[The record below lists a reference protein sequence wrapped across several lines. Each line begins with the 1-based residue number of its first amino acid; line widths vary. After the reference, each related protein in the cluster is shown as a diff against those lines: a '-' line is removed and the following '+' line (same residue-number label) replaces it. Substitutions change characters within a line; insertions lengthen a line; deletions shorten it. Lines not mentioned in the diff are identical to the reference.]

1 MIIFSNIF
9 KTLKSFYYNLTQV
22 IYIILGFSQ
31 LVFLCIYL
39 EQNYLFLILIHLT
52 LVETLFISYKTIHS
66 KSILFIYSFYLLFK
80 YIFSSFMFFYSSGY
94 IDYYFLITFQ
104 LLFFFFNI
112 ETVDIYKNKTI
123 KVLSFLFVLM
133 LSISVFIL
141 NKDFFSFLFLIYL
154 LVVFYILKS
163 KTLKEQNRFCHN
175 KQFTPNMVLRKI
187 TQLPIS
193 FASIIILTFI
203 GLLYSLELGFISK
216 IVVAFLFIFTGIY
229 EYRQFFRGEF
239 LEFDSSKVL
248 KYYILSIVFSMIYFL
263 LFWLSNIQIEAEIF
277 KDYSI
282 NIFNNI
288 SNIAILNIASLF
300 VILQLNYSK
309 YGSSYLLY
317 KILKSPIL
325 LIITFLPSLIYICS
339 FYFLKLE
346 QEQYNILPFLLI
358 LSYLSTLSLF
368 FYTYVFMETHNLM
381 KKLFEDVKYEDFN
394 TYKNNIIQTKERNID
409 SILTI
414 TNRVINNNDTPTS
427 HSLFFYL
434 FCWVDINILHIKDQ
448 DRFYQTKK
456 NNRFYDFFIL
466 IIQNIVTSN
475 NLIQKNFLTAI
486 KEMIMYKIN
495 SDNYMNYSLIYK
507 VLFSYLKLSLENKN
521 EEISKFIYDVIY
533 LKTSTILLNLKRF
546 ELNESGHLLKVN
558 RNIDHSIMFDF
569 EEVFIR
575 SLNKIKKI
583 AIKNEQKEFLS
594 HCRFNHSFF
603 LEFSAETGDYTYE
616 KWDGKVIEV
625 YKKLRS
631 IRTDIDK
638 YVLKNAQFSSIYMN
652 DYDIFFKTGKAT
664 LHFKYNDLI
673 QKYVLNDLVHL
684 LIYSIEND
692 LIKSESDFSI
702 FWSTIINITFRNKNE
717 DSIMNLISVFTFL
730 FDKLAEKYINNKEK
744 NSVLYFVFQR
754 VLQLRTY
761 KEFSKET
768 KNFINLRIETLLQK
782 YPKLNDFINIDMSN
796 SFVRIKDIN
805 LIKDY
810 DIKIINDYQI

>member
-1 MIIFSNIF
+1 MINFSNIF
-9 KTLKSFYYNLTQV
+9 KTNTLKSIYSNLTQI

-31 LVFLCIYL
+31 LAFLCVYL
-39 EQNYLFLILIHLT
+39 EQNNLFLILIHLT
-52 LVETLFISYKTIHS
+52 LIETLFISYKTIYS
-66 KSILFIYSFYLLFK
+66 KKFLSIYGFYLLLK
-80 YIFSSFMFFYSSGY
+80 YIFSSFIFLYNSNC
-94 IDYYFLITFQ
+94 IDYYFLVIFQ

-112 ETVDIYKNKTI
+112 DTVNIYRNKKI
-123 KVLSFLFVLM
+123 KVLSFLFLVT
-133 LSISVFIL
+133 LSTTIFMISS
-141 NKDFFSFLFLIYL
+141 NYFSFLFLMYL
-154 LVVFYILKS
+154 ISVYYILKN
-163 KTLKEQNRFCHN
+163 KVIPVENRFCHN
-175 KQFTPNMVLRKI
+175 NEFTPNMILRNIK
-187 TQLPIS
+187 QLPIS
-193 FASIIILTFI
+193 FASLTILTFI
-203 GLLYSLELGFISK
+203 PFIYYLQLEFISE
-216 IVVAFLFIFTGIY
+216 ITLSCILFLTIFY
-229 EYRQFFRGEF
+229 EYKQFYGGWSLR
-239 LEFDSSKVL
+239 FDISNIL
-248 KYYILSIVFSMIYFL
+248 KYYKLIMVFSIFYFL

-277 KDYSI
+277 KDYST

-346 QEQYNILPFLLI
+346 QVQYNILPFLLI

-414 TNRVINNNDTPTS
+414 TNRVINNNDTSTS

-486 KEMIMYKIN
+486 EEMIMYKIN
-495 SDNYMNYSLIYK
+495 SDNYMNYSLIYR
-507 VLFSYLKLSLENKN
+507 VLFSYLELSLKNKN

-533 LKTSTILLNLKRF
+533 LRTSTILLNLKRF
-546 ELNESGHLLKVN
+546 ELSDYEMLNYDN
-558 RNIDHSIMFDF
+558 DYTTMNDF
-569 EEVFIR
+569 ESVFIE
-575 SLNKIKKI
+575 SLYSIQKI

-603 LEFSAETGDYTYE
+603 LEFSPETKNYTYE
-616 KWDGKVIEV
+616 KWDGKIIDV
-625 YKKLRS
+625 YKQLSS
-631 IRTDIDK
+631 IREDIDK
-638 YVLKNAQFSSIYMN
+638 YVLTNVKFSSIYMK
-652 DYDIFFKTGKAT
+652 DYDIFFRNEAS
-664 LHFKYNDLI
+664 LNFKYNDLI
-673 QKYVLNDLVHL
+673 QKYVLSDLVYL
-684 LIYSIEND
+684 LIYSINND

-702 FWSTIINITFRNKNE
+702 FWSTIIHIHYENKNE
-717 DSIMNLISVFTFL
+717 DTIANLISVFTFL
-730 FDKLAEKYINNKEK
+730 FDKLVEKYIDNKEK
-744 NSVLYFVFQR
+744 KSVLYWLFRR
-754 VLQLRTY
+754 VLQLKTY
-761 KEFSKET
+761 KELSKET
-768 KNFINLRIETLLQK
+768 KQLINLRIDTLLQK
-782 YPKLNDFINIDMSN
+782 YPKLKDFMDIDISKN
-796 SFVRIKDIN
+796 LAKIKEIN
-805 LIKDY
+805 LIKDF
-810 DIKIINDYQI
+810 DIKIVNDYQI

>member
-9 KTLKSFYYNLTQV
+9 KTLKSFYYNLTQM

-31 LVFLCIYL
+31 LGFLCVYL
-39 EQNYLFLILIHLT
+39 EQNNLFLILIHLT
-52 LVETLFISYKTIHS
+52 LIETLFISYKTIHS
-66 KSILFIYSFYLLFK
+66 KSFYLSIYGFYLLLK
-80 YIFSSFMFFYSSGY
+80 YIFSSFIFLYNSNY
-94 IDYYFLITFQ
+94 IDYYFLVTFQ

-112 ETVDIYKNKTI
+112 DTVYIYRNKKI
-123 KVLSFLFVLM
+123 KVLSFLFLITLSTTIFM
-133 LSISVFIL
+133 LSS
-141 NKDFFSFLFLIYL
+141 NYFSFLFLIYL
-154 LVVFYILKS
+154 ISLYYILKN
-163 KTLKEQNRFCHN
+163 KVLPEENRFCHN
-175 KQFTPNMVLRKI
+175 NQFTPNMILRNIK
-187 TQLPIS
+187 QLPIS
-193 FASIIILTFI
+193 FASLTILTFI
-203 GLLYSLELGFISK
+203 PFIYNLQLELTSK
-216 IVVAFLFIFTGIY
+216 ITLSCILFLTIFY
-229 EYRQFFRGEF
+229 EYRQFYGGWSLR
-239 LEFDSSKVL
+239 FDISKIL
-248 KYYILSIVFSMIYFL
+248 KYYKLIMVFSIFYFL
-263 LFWLSNIQIEAEIF
+263 LFWLSNIQIEEGIF
-277 KDYSI
+277 KDYST

-339 FYFLKLE
+339 FYFLKFE
-346 QEQYNILPFLLI
+346 EVQYGILPSLLI

-495 SDNYMNYSLIYK
+495 SDNYMNYSLIYR
-507 VLFSYLKLSLENKN
+507 VLFSYLELSLKNKN

-533 LKTSTILLNLKRF
+533 LRTSTILLNLKRF
-546 ELNESGHLLKVN
+546 ELSDYEMLNYDNDYTTMS
-558 RNIDHSIMFDF
+558 DF
-569 EEVFIR
+569 KSVFIE
-575 SLNKIKKI
+575 SLYSIQKI

-603 LEFSAETGDYTYE
+603 LEFSTQTRDYTYE

-625 YKKLRS
+625 YTQLRS

-638 YVLKNAQFSSIYMN
+638 YVLKNAQFSSIYMT